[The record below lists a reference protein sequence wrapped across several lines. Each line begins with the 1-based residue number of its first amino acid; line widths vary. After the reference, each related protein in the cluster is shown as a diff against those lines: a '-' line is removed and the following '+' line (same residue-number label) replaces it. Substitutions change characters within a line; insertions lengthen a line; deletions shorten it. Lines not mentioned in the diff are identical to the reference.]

1 MLTLF
6 ISKFYKNLN
15 MVIDL
20 LGFFLLQVDLAG
32 TCRREGKKQD
42 FSVLQDKFIGFL
54 FGSTLRGLFF

>member
-6 ISKFYKNLN
+6 ISKFYKILN

-20 LGFFLLQVDLAG
+20 LGFVLLQVDLAR
-32 TCRREGKKQD
+32 TWRREGKKQY